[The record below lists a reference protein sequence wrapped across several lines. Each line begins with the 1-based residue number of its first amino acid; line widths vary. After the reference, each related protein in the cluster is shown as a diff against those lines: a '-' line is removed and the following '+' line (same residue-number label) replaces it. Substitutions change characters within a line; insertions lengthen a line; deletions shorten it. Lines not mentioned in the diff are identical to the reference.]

1 MGIEKVIPSE
11 LELVNIFGVN
21 DNNLKYIKS
30 IYPLLNINVR
40 GNIIFIEPLG
50 TNPIIN
56 LYRKFTPNARSKD
69 EHPFT
74 FDDIKQLRKLFNKVK
89 IQYYGFFTLLFLPFY
104 KSPKESKIFLIL
116 SRLDK
121 ILFTIPFLKFLAW
134 SVLIKAKKN

>member
-1 MGIEKVIPSE
+1 M
-11 LELVNIFGVN
+11 
-21 DNNLKYIKS
+21 
-30 IYPLLNINVR
+30 
-40 GNIIFIEPLG
+40 G

-56 LYRKFTPNARSKD
+56 LYRKFTPNARSED

-104 KSPKESKIFLIL
+104 KSPKESKIFSIL

-134 SVLIKAKKN
+134 SVLIEAKKN